1 VAHRLFRLWLR
12 KGKPFAIQTGHN
24 PPIEHDG
31 GNTVVSLYLTEL
43 EENSLK
49 LCIGELSGCEYDL
62 IPHEHQTGDQTRER
76 QTLLGLQR
84 GDRTWPSVA
93 CPTCTWFDP
102 LLEGEPCGRAGWPP
116 ESIVVFSDTETA
128 TLALAECPVKHVWKG

>member
-1 VAHRLFRLWLR
+1 MAHRLFRLWLR
-12 KGKPFAIQTGHN
+12 KGTPVTIQTGHN

-31 GNTVVSLYLTEL
+31 GNTVVHLYLTEL

-84 GDRTWPSVA
+84 GDRAWPSAA
-93 CPTCTWFDP
+93 CPACTWFDP
-102 LLEGEPCGRAGWPP
+102 LLEGEPCGRAGWPD
-116 ESIVVFSDTETA
+116 ESIEAFGDTKA
-128 TLALAECPVKHVWKG
+128 AAVALAECPVKHVWG